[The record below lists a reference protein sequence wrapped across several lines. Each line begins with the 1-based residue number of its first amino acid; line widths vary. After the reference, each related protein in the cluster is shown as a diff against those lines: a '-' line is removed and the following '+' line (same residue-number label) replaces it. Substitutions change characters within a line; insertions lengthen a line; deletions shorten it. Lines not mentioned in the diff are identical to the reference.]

1 MKKRFVSL
9 LVVVCMLL
17 TLFPV
22 SAFADNA
29 KSGEF
34 HTDGIKTQ
42 DGNFVYSV
50 NEDDTATLVQYI
62 GSEDVLAANNYE
74 VDIPAEFDGHSLSRI
89 GQAAFAAEYHSN
101 FKYWNATCGKIQKV
115 KIPESVTYICA
126 GAFYHCESLKSVN
139 IPENVQ
145 RLNGG
150 DLQIVQ
156 G

>member
-1 MKKRFVSL
+1 MRAWLYFGSIHKRRIFIKKRFVSL

-50 NEDDTATLVQYI
+50 NDDDTATLVQYI
-62 GSEDVLAANNYE
+62 GS
-74 VDIPAEFDGHSLSRI
+74 
-89 GQAAFAAEYHSN
+89 
-101 FKYWNATCGKIQKV
+101 
-115 KIPESVTYICA
+115 
-126 GAFYHCESLKSVN
+126 
-139 IPENVQ
+139 
-145 RLNGG
+145 
-150 DLQIVQ
+150 
-156 G
+156 

>member
-9 LVVVCMLL
+9 LVAACMLL

-50 NEDDTATLVQYI
+50 NDDDDTATLVQYI
-62 GSEDVLAANNYE
+62 GSEDALAANNY
-74 VDIPAEFDGHSLSRI
+74 
-89 GQAAFAAEYHSN
+89 
-101 FKYWNATCGKIQKV
+101 
-115 KIPESVTYICA
+115 
-126 GAFYHCESLKSVN
+126 
-139 IPENVQ
+139 
-145 RLNGG
+145 
-150 DLQIVQ
+150 
-156 G
+156 

>member
-50 NEDDTATLVQYI
+50 NDDDTATYNT
-62 GSEDVLAANNYE
+62 LARKMCLRQIIMKLIFLPSLT
-74 VDIPAEFDGHSLSRI
+74 DIL
-89 GQAAFAAEYHSN
+89 
-101 FKYWNATCGKIQKV
+101 
-115 KIPESVTYICA
+115 
-126 GAFYHCESLKSVN
+126 
-139 IPENVQ
+139 
-145 RLNGG
+145 
-150 DLQIVQ
+150 
-156 G
+156 

>member
-1 MKKRFVSL
+1 
-9 LVVVCMLL
+9 MLL

-62 GSEDVLAANNYE
+62 GSEDALEANNYE
-74 VDIPAEFDGHSLSRI
+74 VDIPAEFGGHSLSKI
-89 GQAAFAAEYHSN
+89 GQAAFAAKYHSN

-115 KIPESVTYICA
+115 KIPESRHIFARVPFIIV
-126 GAFYHCESLKSVN
+126 SL
-139 IPENVQ
+139 
-145 RLNGG
+145 
-150 DLQIVQ
+150 
-156 G
+156 

>member
-9 LVVVCMLL
+9 LIAACMLL

-50 NEDDTATLVQYI
+50 NDDDDTATLVQYI
-62 GSEDVLAANNYE
+62 GSEDALAANNYE
-74 VDIPAEFDGHSLSRI
+74 VDIPAEFDGHSLSKI
-89 GQAAFAAEYHSN
+89 GPVSYTHLTLPTIA
-101 FKYWNATCGKIQKV
+101 
-115 KIPESVTYICA
+115 
-126 GAFYHCESLKSVN
+126 
-139 IPENVQ
+139 
-145 RLNGG
+145 
-150 DLQIVQ
+150 
-156 G
+156 